1 MLISSVFR
9 GQIKVEDAELGTVR
23 DVRGEGKPDKCGV
36 LEDIGEVGEVW
47 RVELSSVLNVSE
59 RSRNIRAKKTK
70 RPQIWL
76 NLAKAVLAQARVG
89 FCEVDGIEPRL
100 ERVEGNMEV

>member
-47 RVELSSVLNVSE
+47 RVELSSMLNVSE
-59 RSRNIRAKKTK
+59 RSHNIRDKKK

-76 NLAKAVLAQARVG
+76 NLARAVLAQARVG

>member
-1 MLISSVFR
+1 M
-9 GQIKVEDAELGTVR
+9 E
-23 DVRGEGKPDKCGV
+23 
-36 LEDIGEVGEVW
+36 
-47 RVELSSVLNVSE
+47 RVELSSMLNVSE
-59 RSRNIRAKKTK
+59 RSHNIRAKK

-100 ERVEGNMEV
+100 ERVEGDMEFRRCKNK

>member
-47 RVELSSVLNVSE
+47 RVELSSMLNVSE
-59 RSRNIRAKKTK
+59 RSHNIRDKKKKT
-70 RPQIWL
+70 
-76 NLAKAVLAQARVG
+76 LAPWKKSFDTLRQRIKKQRHY
-89 FCEVDGIEPRL
+89 FSNKSPSSQSYW
-100 ERVEGNMEV
+100 

>member
-1 MLISSVFR
+1 M
-9 GQIKVEDAELGTVR
+9 
-23 DVRGEGKPDKCGV
+23 
-36 LEDIGEVGEVW
+36 
-47 RVELSSVLNVSE
+47 LNVSE
-59 RSRNIRAKKTK
+59 RSHNIRAK

-100 ERVEGNMEV
+100 EWVEGTWV